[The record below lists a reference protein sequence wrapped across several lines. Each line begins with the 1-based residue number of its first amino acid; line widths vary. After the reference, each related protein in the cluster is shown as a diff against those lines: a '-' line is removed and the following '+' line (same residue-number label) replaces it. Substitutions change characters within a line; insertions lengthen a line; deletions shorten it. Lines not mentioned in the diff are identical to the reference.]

1 MNNDRIDIHFIDN
14 NIDEFYEL
22 LSVFSKVFEWEEEKY
37 PNKDY
42 LVKLLEKTSF
52 LAIVAKSG
60 IEVIGGLTAYIL
72 DSYQEEVSSI
82 YIYDLGVKEE
92 FQNKGVGKSLINFLI
107 EYSKNNNIQDIFVDT
122 EQIDNE
128 DAIAFYRKTSFDS
141 ETKVL
146 QYTYKLIGK
155 GNHKKL

>member
-1 MNNDRIDIHFIDN
+1 MNNNRIDIHFIDN

-141 ETKVL
+141 EIKVL
-146 QYTYKLIGK
+146 QYTYKLIGNQNNK
-155 GNHKKL
+155 ML

>member
-1 MNNDRIDIHFIDN
+1 MNNNKIDVHFIDN

-52 LAIVAKSG
+52 LAIVAKLG
-60 IEVIGGLTAYIL
+60 IEVVGGLTAYIL

-82 YIYDLGVKEE
+82 YIYDLGVREE
-92 FQNKGVGKSLINFLI
+92 FQNRGIGKSLINFLV
-107 EYSKNNNIQDIFVDT
+107 EYSKSNNIQDIFVDT

-128 DAIAFYRKTSFDS
+128 DVIAFYRKTSFDS
-141 ETKVL
+141 EIKVL
-146 QYTYKLIGK
+146 QYTYKLMGK
-155 GNHKKL
+155 ENYKML

>member
-1 MNNDRIDIHFIDN
+1 MNNNRIDIHFIDN

-60 IEVIGGLTAYIL
+60 IEFIGGLTAYIL
-72 DSYQEEVSSI
+72 DSYQEEGSSI
-82 YIYDLGVKEE
+82 YIYDLGVKEK
-92 FQNKGVGKSLINFLI
+92 FQI
-107 EYSKNNNIQDIFVDT
+107 E
-122 EQIDNE
+122 E
-128 DAIAFYRKTSFDS
+128 
-141 ETKVL
+141 
-146 QYTYKLIGK
+146 
-155 GNHKKL
+155 

>member
-1 MNNDRIDIHFIDN
+1 MNNNRIDIHFIDN
-14 NIDEFYEL
+14 NINEFYEL

-141 ETKVL
+141 EIKVL
-146 QYTYKLIGK
+146 QYTYKLIGNENNK
-155 GNHKKL
+155 ML

>member
-1 MNNDRIDIHFIDN
+1 MGRG
-14 NIDEFYEL
+14 
-22 LSVFSKVFEWEEEKY
+22 KKY
-37 PNKDY
+37 LNKDY

-60 IEVIGGLTAYIL
+60 IEVVGGVTAYIL

-82 YIYDLGVKEE
+82 YIYDLGVREE
-92 FQNKGVGKSLINFLI
+92 FQNRGVGKSLINFLI
-107 EYSKNNNIQDIFVDT
+107 GYSRNNNIQDIFVDT

-128 DAIAFYRKTSFDS
+128 DAIAFYRKASFDS

-146 QYTYKLIGK
+146 QYTYKLINENNK
-155 GNHKKL
+155 IL

>member
-1 MNNDRIDIHFIDN
+1 MNNNKIDIHFIDN

-60 IEVIGGLTAYIL
+60 IEVVGGLTAYIL

-92 FQNKGVGKSLINFLI
+92 FQNRGVGKSLINFLI
-107 EYSKNNNIQDIFVDT
+107 GYSRNNNIKDIFVDT

-141 ETKVL
+141 EIKVL
-146 QYTYKLIGK
+146 QYTYKLMRK
-155 GNHKKL
+155 ENHKML

>member
-1 MNNDRIDIHFIDN
+1 MNNNKIDIHFIDR

-37 PNKDY
+37 PDKDY
-42 LVKLLEKTSF
+42 LVKLLENTSF
-52 LAIVAKSG
+52 LSIVAKSE

-92 FQNKGVGKSLINFLI
+92 ILPHGIGKSLINFLI
-107 EYSKNNNIQDIFVDT
+107 EYSQNNNIQDIFVDT
-122 EQIDNE
+122 EQIDN
-128 DAIAFYRKTSFDS
+128 DDVIAFYRKTSFDS

>member
-1 MNNDRIDIHFIDN
+1 MPH
-14 NIDEFYEL
+14 IDEFYEL

-37 PNKDY
+37 PDKDY
-42 LVKLLEKTSF
+42 LVKLLENTSF

-72 DSYQEEVSSI
+72 DSYQEQVSSI

-92 FQNKGVGKSLINFLI
+92 FQNRGVGKSLINFLL
-107 EYSKNNNIQDIFVDT
+107 EYSKSNNIQDIFVDT

-128 DAIAFYRKTSFDS
+128 GAIAFYRKTSFDS

>member
-1 MNNDRIDIHFIDN
+1 MNNNRIDIHFIDN

-42 LVKLLEKTSF
+42 LVKLLEKTSS

-141 ETKVL
+141 EIKVL
-146 QYTYKLIGK
+146 QYTYKLIGNENNK
-155 GNHKKL
+155 ML

>member
-1 MNNDRIDIHFIDN
+1 MNNNKIDIHFIDR

-37 PNKDY
+37 PDKDY

-60 IEVIGGLTAYIL
+60 IEVVGGLTVYIL

-82 YIYDLGVKEE
+82 YIYDLGVKEK
-92 FQNKGVGKSLINFLI
+92 FQNRGVGKSLINFLI
-107 EYSKNNNIQDIFVDT
+107 EYSKNNDIQDIFVDT

-128 DAIAFYRKTSFDS
+128 DVIAFYRKTSFDS

-146 QYTYKLIGK
+146 QYTYKLIRK

>member
-1 MNNDRIDIHFIDN
+1 MNNNKIDIHFIDR

-37 PNKDY
+37 PSKDY
-42 LVKLLEKTSF
+42 LVKLLENTSF

-72 DSYQEEVSSI
+72 DSYQEQVSSI

-92 FQNKGVGKSLINFLI
+92 FQNRGVGKSLINFLV
-107 EYSKNNNIQDIFVDT
+107 EYSKSNNIQDIFVDT

-128 DAIAFYRKTSFDS
+128 DVIAFYRKTSFDS
-141 ETKVL
+141 EIKVL
-146 QYTYKLIGK
+146 QYTYKLIGNENNK
-155 GNHKKL
+155 ML

>member
-92 FQNKGVGKSLINFLI
+92 FQNKGVGKSLINLLI

-141 ETKVL
+141 EIKVL
-146 QYTYKLIGK
+146 QYTYKLIGNENNK
-155 GNHKKL
+155 ML

>member
-1 MNNDRIDIHFIDN
+1 MNNNRIDIHFIDN

-60 IEVIGGLTAYIL
+60 IEVVGGLTVYIL

-82 YIYDLGVKEE
+82 YIYDLGVREE
-92 FQNKGVGKSLINFLI
+92 FQNRGIGKSLINFLV
-107 EYSKNNNIQDIFVDT
+107 EYSKSNNIQDIFVDT

-128 DAIAFYRKTSFDS
+128 GAIAFYRKTSFDS

>member
-1 MNNDRIDIHFIDN
+1 MNNNRIDIHFIDN

-52 LAIVAKSG
+52 LAIVAKLG
-60 IEVIGGLTAYIL
+60 IEVVGGLTAYIL

-82 YIYDLGVKEE
+82 YIYDLGVREE
-92 FQNKGVGKSLINFLI
+92 FQNRGVGKSLINFLI

-128 DAIAFYRKTSFDS
+128 DIIAFYRKTSFDS

-146 QYTYKLIGK
+146 QYTYKLIRK